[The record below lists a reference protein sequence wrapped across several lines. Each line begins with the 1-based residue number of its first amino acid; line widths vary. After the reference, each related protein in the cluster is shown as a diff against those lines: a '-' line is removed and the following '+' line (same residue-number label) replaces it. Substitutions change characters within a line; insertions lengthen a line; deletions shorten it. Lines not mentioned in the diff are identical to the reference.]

1 MVLLQLSD
9 IHFRKNPNEVDE
21 YSQMRI
27 RTYEKLQSICRETNV
42 EGVLIC
48 GDVAFSG
55 TEEEYNQKA
64 ATFMNRI
71 LEITGCSDSQIY
83 MVPGN
88 HDKNWNEKGGYTR
101 TLLREGI
108 SLRGLQ

>member
-1 MVLLQLSD
+1 M
-9 IHFRKNPNEVDE
+9 DE

-27 RTYEKLQSICRETNV
+27 RTFEKLQAICGSIKV

-55 TEEEYNQKA
+55 TEEEYTQKA

-71 LEITGCSDSQIY
+71 MEITGCSEAERLI
-83 MVPGN
+83 
-88 HDKNWNEKGGYTR
+88 
-101 TLLREGI
+101 
-108 SLRGLQ
+108 